1 MENEKELP
9 KYNTKSWFKSLLLGF
24 FIGIGVIVPGV
35 SGAQIS
41 IIFKL
46 YDKLTYAIGNILK
59 KFVTCIIFLLPILIG
74 LLIGFVA
81 GFFGVEQ
88 LLQLSTISLV
98 CLFAGLMLGGTKSI
112 IDEIKDSKLTIKRLS
127 LLIIGLVIP
136 VSISAVFVNVSS
148 LNLASQISDPDWWF
162 YIALFFIAVLV
173 GFTQIIPGLSA
184 TSLLMSFGIYGE
196 LINSVSFTYW
206 SNSPIVFVLY
216 LILVI
221 GFLVGIISISKLV
234 SYLLSKFKIGFY
246 YFVLGLSISSV
257 VGMFYNPEIVSE
269 YLIFDISTTKSLVE
283 VIIGPILF
291 IVGFVLILSI
301 IHFSN
306 KSAKTV
312 DDSNHNIWQNHSK

>member
-136 VSISAVFVNVSS
+136 ISISAVFVNVSS

-312 DDSNHNIWQNHSK
+312 DDSNHNI

>member
-112 IDEIKDSKLTIKRLS
+112 IDEIKGSKLTIKRLS

-136 VSISAVFVNVSS
+136 ISISAVFVNASS

-257 VGMFYNPEIVSE
+257 VGMFYNPEIVGE
-269 YLIFDISTTKSLVE
+269 YLTFDISTTKSLVE

-306 KSAKTV
+306 KSV
-312 DDSNHNIWQNHSK
+312 

>member
-59 KFVTCIIFLLPILIG
+59 KFVICFIFLLPILIG

-112 IDEIKDSKLTIKRLS
+112 IYEIKGSKLTIKRLS

-136 VSISAVFVNVSS
+136 ISISAVFVNVSS

-246 YFVLGLSISSV
+246 YFVLGLSVSSV

-306 KSAKTV
+306 KSVKTV
-312 DDSNHNIWQNHSK
+312 DNSNNTIWQNHSK

>member
-112 IDEIKDSKLTIKRLS
+112 IDEIKGSKLTIKRLS
-127 LLIIGLVIP
+127 LLIIGLLIP
-136 VSISAVFVNVSS
+136 ISISAVFVNVSS

-216 LILVI
+216 LILII

-234 SYLLSKFKIGFY
+234 SYLLSKFKIGLY

-257 VGMFYNPEIVSE
+257 VGMFYNPEIVKE

-283 VIIGPILF
+283 AIIGPILF

-306 KSAKTV
+306 KSTKTV
-312 DDSNHNIWQNHSK
+312 DDSNHNI

>member
-112 IDEIKDSKLTIKRLS
+112 IDEIKGTKLTIKRLS

-136 VSISAVFVNVSS
+136 ISISAVFVNVSS

-301 IHFSN
+301 IYFSN

-312 DDSNHNIWQNHSK
+312 DNSNHTIWQNHSK

>member
-112 IDEIKDSKLTIKRLS
+112 IDEIKGSKLTIKRLS

-136 VSISAVFVNVSS
+136 ISISAIFVNVSS
-148 LNLASQISDPDWWF
+148 LNLASQISDSDWWF

-283 VIIGPILF
+283 AIIGPILF

-306 KSAKTV
+306 KSVKTV
-312 DDSNHNIWQNHSK
+312 DNSNNTI

>member
-9 KYNTKSWFKSLLLGF
+9 KYNTKSWFKSLL
-24 FIGIGVIVPGV
+24 
-35 SGAQIS
+35 
-41 IIFKL
+41 IFKL

-312 DDSNHNIWQNHSK
+312 DDSNHNI

>member
-112 IDEIKDSKLTIKRLS
+112 IDEIKGSKLTIKRLS

-257 VGMFYNPEIVSE
+257 VGMFYNPEIVNE
-269 YLIFDISTTKSLVE
+269 YLIFDISNTKSLIE
-283 VIIGPILF
+283 AIIGPILF

-301 IHFSN
+301 IYFSN

-312 DDSNHNIWQNHSK
+312 DNSNNNIWQNHSK

>member
-112 IDEIKDSKLTIKRLS
+112 IDEIRGSKLTIKRLS

-136 VSISAVFVNVSS
+136 ISISAVFVNVSS

-257 VGMFYNPEIVSE
+257 VGMFYNPEIVNE
-269 YLIFDISTTKSLVE
+269 YLIFDISTIKSLVE

-306 KSAKTV
+306 KSVKTV
-312 DDSNHNIWQNHSK
+312 DDSNNNIWQNHSK

>member
-46 YDKLTYAIGNILK
+46 YDNLTYAIGNILK

-112 IDEIKDSKLTIKRLS
+112 IDEIKDSKLSIKRLS

-136 VSISAVFVNVSS
+136 ISISAVFVNVSS

-184 TSLLMSFGIYGE
+184 TSLLMSFGIYSE

-257 VGMFYNPEIVSE
+257 VGMFYNPEIVGE

-306 KSAKTV
+306 KSVQTV
-312 DDSNHNIWQNHSK
+312 DNSNNNIWQNHSK

>member
-112 IDEIKDSKLTIKRLS
+112 IDEIKDSKLSIKRLS

-136 VSISAVFVNVSS
+136 ISISAVFVNVSS

-206 SNSPIVFVLY
+206 SNSSIVFVLY
-216 LILVI
+216 LILII
-221 GFLVGIISISKLV
+221 GFLIGIISISKLV
-234 SYLLSKFKIGFY
+234 SYLLSKFKIAFY

-257 VGMFYNPEIVSE
+257 VSMFYNPEIVNE

-312 DDSNHNIWQNHSK
+312 DNSNNNI

>member
-112 IDEIKDSKLTIKRLS
+112 IDEIKGSKLTIKRLS
-127 LLIIGLVIP
+127 LLIIGLLIP
-136 VSISAVFVNVSS
+136 ISISAVFVNVSS

-216 LILVI
+216 LILII

-234 SYLLSKFKIGFY
+234 SYLLSKFKIGLY

-257 VGMFYNPEIVSE
+257 VGMLYNPEIVKE

-283 VIIGPILF
+283 AIIGPILF

-306 KSAKTV
+306 KSTKTV

>member
-9 KYNTKSWFKSLLLGF
+9 KYSTKSWFKSLLLGF
-24 FIGIGVIVPGV
+24 FIGIGIIVPGV

-59 KFVTCIIFLLPILIG
+59 KFVTCIIFLLPIIIG
-74 LLIGFVA
+74 LLSGFVA

-112 IDEIKDSKLTIKRLS
+112 IDELKGSKITIKRL
-127 LLIIGLVIP
+127 LLLALGLAIP
-136 VSISAVFVNVSS
+136 ISISAIFVNVSS
-148 LNLASQISDPDWWF
+148 LNLSSQISNPDWWF
-162 YIALFFIAVLV
+162 YIAIFFIAILV

-184 TSLLMSFGIYGE
+184 TSMLMSFGIYKE
-196 LINSVSFTYW
+196 LVDSVSFTYW
-206 SNSPIVFVLY
+206 SNTPIVFVIY
-216 LILVI
+216 LILII

-234 SYLLSKFKIGFY
+234 SYLLSKFKVGFY

-306 KSAKTV
+306 NSAKTV
-312 DDSNHNIWQNHSK
+312 DDSNHNI

>member
-46 YDKLTYAIGNILK
+46 YDKLTYAIGNIL
-59 KFVTCIIFLLPILIG
+59 

-112 IDEIKDSKLTIKRLS
+112 IDEIKDSKLSIKRLS

-136 VSISAVFVNVSS
+136 ISISAVFVNVSS

-184 TSLLMSFGIYGE
+184 TSLLMSFGIYSE

-283 VIIGPILF
+283 VIIGSILF

-312 DDSNHNIWQNHSK
+312 DNSNNNIWQNHSK

>member
-112 IDEIKDSKLTIKRLS
+112 VDEIKGSKLTIKRLS

-136 VSISAVFVNVSS
+136 ISISAIFVNVSS

-206 SNSPIVFVLY
+206 SNSSIVFVLY

-283 VIIGPILF
+283 VTIGPILF

-306 KSAKTV
+306 KSVKTV
-312 DDSNHNIWQNHSK
+312 DNSNNTI

>member
-312 DDSNHNIWQNHSK
+312 DDSNHNI